1 MLQSFSF
8 ELVLGQLWRRQWH
21 STPVLL
27 PGKSHGQ
34 RVLVGCSPRGCYE
47 LDMTEWLHFHFSL
60 LCIGEGNGNP
70 LQCSCLENLR
80 DGGAWWAAIYGV
92 AQSLTRL
99 MWLSSGSSNRPTKHE
114 NLPLEGTR
122 QDWAVFLGYQ
132 KGRRENS
139 GSHWDNILTLSWVIL
154 KEGHH
159 SVHSSS
165 ERKLR
170 LFLRTRDR
178 KLNFQCCCIFMFFF
192 FLFFTFH
199 SIFKCQFRH
208 IFFSE
213 LLNPQFNPLWI
224 CYKRFLCHFLLARFL
239 PDSEDLQDMGLSFQ
253 NMDYYFTINGITLK

>member
-192 FLFFTFH
+192 FFYSLPFIAYLNVNLDICSFLNCWILN
-199 SIFKCQFRH
+199 SIHYGYVIKDSYV
-208 IFFSE
+208 IFFWPDFSQTQKTCKIWAY
-213 LLNPQFNPLWI
+213 PFRIWI
-224 CYKRFLCHFLLARFL
+224 TTL
-239 PDSEDLQDMGLSFQ
+239 P
-253 NMDYYFTINGITLK
+253 